1 MSTIQYSVPNI
12 HCNHCVHTVTTEL
25 NDLEGVQNVSVD
37 LGEKK
42 VSVTYELPTTPEKIE
57 TLLAEINYPAVK

>member
-1 MSTIQYSVPNI
+1 MSTIQYSVPSI

-25 NDLEGVQNVSVD
+25 SDLEGVQNVSVS

-42 VSVTYELPTTPEKIE
+42 VSVTYESPTTPEKIE
-57 TLLAEINYPAVK
+57 TLLAEINYPVVK